1 MSCRKES
8 AWTRKTADRLA
19 ISESLLQSVYTGC
32 PLDLQSSQG
41 KQMSS
46 DTRSD
51 AKKNAMLTR
60 VLEDSDYLDALEPPY
75 NDDVVQ
81 LIENISDIIQ
91 KIRFCG
97 KTALSN
103 TEALAVLRQE
113 APQLYKLYA
122 KVLGPD
128 VVNEAEVNRVPR
140 ELASG
145 FLERTKWQAVKKL
158 ALKGELLDIAVSLQ
172 MISFFLLI
180 FAYDVSH
187 IKQFWIAGFASIV
200 IVVFLVRLFKSFSF
214 LKKHKELFARKLGGS
229 Y

>member
-103 TEALAVLRQE
+103 TEALAVLRQA

-145 FLERTKWQAVKKL
+145 FLERTKWQLMVKVERSEIWL
-158 ALKGELLDIAVSLQ
+158 NLIFLIV
-172 MISFFLLI
+172 FLLLSVYD
-180 FAYDVSH
+180 AYV
-187 IKQFWIAGFASIV
+187 KVFWLAGLNGI
-200 IVVFLVRLFKSFSF
+200 IVVILLVRLFKSFNSF
-214 LKKHKELFARKLGGS
+214 KKHKELFARKLGGS

>member
-19 ISESLLQSVYTGC
+19 ISELLLQSAYSGH

-60 VLEDSDYLDALEPPY
+60 VLKDSDYLDSLEPPY

-81 LIENISDIIQ
+81 LIENISAFIQ
-91 KIRFCG
+91 EIRFCG

-103 TEALAVLRQE
+103 TEALAVLKQE
-113 APQLYKLYA
+113 APKLYKLYA

-145 FLERTKWQAVKKL
+145 FLERAKWQLVEEPLVKL
-158 ALKGELLDIAVSLQ
+158 ARREIWLNLIAFIVFLLLFVYSVYLKVFWLAGLNGIIIVVSLVQ
-172 MISFFLLI
+172 
-180 FAYDVSH
+180 
-187 IKQFWIAGFASIV
+187 
-200 IVVFLVRLFKSFSF
+200 LFSSFSF
-214 LKKHKELFARKLGGS
+214 LKKYKGHSPENRSS

>member
-1 MSCRKES
+1 MSCRKENE
-8 AWTRKTADRLA
+8 WTRKSTDGLA
-19 ISESLLQSVYTGC
+19 ISESLLKSAYSGH
-32 PLDLQSSQG
+32 PLDFQSSQG
-41 KQMSS
+41 EQMSS
-46 DTRSD
+46 DTRPG
-51 AKKNAMLTR
+51 AKKNAMITR
-60 VLEDSDYLDALEPPY
+60 ILEDSDYLDALEPPY

-145 FLERTKWQAVKKL
+145 FLERTKWQLMVKVERSEIWL
-158 ALKGELLDIAVSLQ
+158 NLIFLIV
-172 MISFFLLI
+172 FLLL
-180 FAYDVSH
+180 FVYDVYV
-187 IKQFWIAGFASIV
+187 KAFWLAGLNSI
-200 IVVFLVRLFKSFSF
+200 IVVILLIRLFRSFSSF
-214 LKKHKELFARKLGGS
+214 KKHKELFARKLGGS

>member
-1 MSCRKES
+1 MRQMSCRKES
-8 AWTRKTADRLA
+8 AWTRKSADGLA
-19 ISESLLQSVYTGC
+19 ISESLLQSAYTGC

-60 VLEDSDYLDALEPPY
+60 ILEDSDYLDALEPPY
-75 NDDVVQ
+75 DDNVVQ

-97 KTALSN
+97 KTTLSD
-103 TEALAVLRQE
+103 TEALAVLKQE

-145 FLERTKWQAVKKL
+145 FLERTKWQLMVKVERSEIWL
-158 ALKGELLDIAVSLQ
+158 NLIFLIV
-172 MISFFLLI
+172 FLLLFVYDAYVKI
-180 FAYDVSH
+180 F
-187 IKQFWIAGFASIV
+187 WLAGLNGI
-200 IVVFLVRLFKSFSF
+200 IVVILLVRLFKSFNSF
-214 LKKHKELFARKLGGS
+214 KKHKELFARKLGGS

>member
-1 MSCRKES
+1 MSCRKENE
-8 AWTRKTADRLA
+8 WTRKSTDGLV
-19 ISESLLQSVYTGC
+19 ISESLLQSAYSGY

-46 DTRSD
+46 DTRPD
-51 AKKNAMLTR
+51 AKKNTMITR
-60 VLEDSDYLDALEPPY
+60 ILEDSDYLDALGPPY
-75 NDDVVQ
+75 DDNVVQ
-81 LIENISDIIQ
+81 LIENISAFIQ

-97 KTALSN
+97 KTTLSD

-145 FLERTKWQAVKKL
+145 FLERTKWQL
-158 ALKGELLDIAVSLQ
+158 AEEVTVRFERRNIWLNLIALIV
-172 MISFFLLI
+172 FLLL
-180 FAYDVSH
+180 FVYDVYV
-187 IKQFWIAGFASIV
+187 KVFWLAGPIGI
-200 IVVFLVRLFKSFSF
+200 IVVISLVRLLKSFSF
-214 LKKHKELFARKLGGS
+214 LKKYKGSFAGK
-229 Y
+229 